1 MQSVPDRVAEESEF
15 IGVCLF
21 GKNGQSL
28 QNTKVSWKH
37 AWVRYADSKQQH
49 AKYEFR
55 IQVSALPLTENL
67 KGNECPPRTA
77 CAKNSEG
84 FRIFKSNCLRKCQ
97 NMAHSWN
104 HRTGIRKTAARG
116 AAVPHASSK
125 LNFSP
130 RALTAKATRT
140 GERERPRFNAICF
153 QLHRW
158 SIRDCMMPPC

>member
-37 AWVRYADSKQQH
+37 AWVKYADSKQQH

-84 FRIFKSNCLRKCQ
+84 FRIFKAIVYESVKRWRIHGITALELERLLPGVQLSLMQAQ
-97 NMAHSWN
+97 N
-104 HRTGIRKTAARG
+104 
-116 AAVPHASSK
+116 
-125 LNFSP
+125 
-130 RALTAKATRT
+130 
-140 GERERPRFNAICF
+140 
-153 QLHRW
+153 
-158 SIRDCMMPPC
+158 